1 MKRKDN
7 DILLYGC
14 YDYCYYFIV
23 IIFYSGFLIAH
34 AFLNPCVILSLSI
47 VIVVNFM
54 SLRRWHQKGCCVCE
68 HSGRKG
74 MQGCPENEIAGEA
87 CGSVRQ
93 PGGAGGV
100 LHSPSAFQKS
110 RKIHSEAKTNQQLT
124 AVCQGS

>member
-1 MKRKDN
+1 M
-7 DILLYGC
+7 LLF
-14 YDYCYYFIV
+14 YCYYILLWV
-23 IIFYSGFLIAH
+23 LIAH